1 MIKVI
6 KKINNDT
13 IYIDSAVRLYN
24 LNKFLIKDEFN
35 RRFNLVRFDKM
46 YYKLM
51 QYETNTIICGNY
63 FGELNEVLE
72 QLIDLGY
79 EVYIEDGNKCQ

>member
-6 KKINNDT
+6 KEIYNNT
-13 IYIDSAVRLYN
+13 IFIDSAVKLYN

-35 RRFNLVRFDKM
+35 RRFNLVRFDIKH
-46 YYKLM
+46 YKLM
-51 QYETNTIICGNY
+51 QYETNNIICGNF
-63 FGELNEVLE
+63 FGKLNEVLN